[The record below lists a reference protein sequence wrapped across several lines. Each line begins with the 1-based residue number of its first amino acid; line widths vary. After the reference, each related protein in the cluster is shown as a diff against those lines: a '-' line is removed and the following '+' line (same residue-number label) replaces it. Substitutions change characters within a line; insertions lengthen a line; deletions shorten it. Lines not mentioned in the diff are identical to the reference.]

1 MKTLLNFICLFTS
14 LSGNYRIIKS
24 FWLILWERL
33 LFSMSNFEKRF
44 GKYAIQN
51 LTLILILCYIVG
63 YLIQFL
69 APQLYGYITLDPV
82 KVLHGE
88 VWRLVS
94 WLLIPPSSFDLF
106 TIIMLY
112 FYYSIGNLM
121 ERTLGTYRF
130 NVYIIGGIL
139 LTILASFACMGLC
152 YVFPQVL
159 GADVAGILEG
169 VSAQNRGEAVAKLVQ
184 GMSYLYSGS
193 YSTYYINIS
202 IFLAFAVCYP
212 EMQVL
217 LMFII
222 PVKVKWMG
230 VLDLIL
236 LGYSLLAGNIFTKF
250 AVGAA
255 LLNFLIFYL
264 GIKNIAR
271 MRPREVKRRAQFR
284 HEVRQGQAITR
295 HKCAICG
302 RTEQT
307 DENMEFRFC
316 SKCNGNYEYCQEHLF
331 THEHVK

>member
-1 MKTLLNFICLFTS
+1 MNK
-14 LSGNYRIIKS
+14 
-24 FWLILWERL
+24 
-33 LFSMSNFEKRF
+33 FEKRF
-44 GKYAIQN
+44 GRYAIQN

-63 YLIQFL
+63 YLIQFM
-69 APQLYGYITLDPV
+69 APQLYGYITLDPMRI
-82 KVLHGE
+82 LQGE

-94 WLLIPPSSFDLF
+94 WLLIPPSGFDLF
-106 TIIMLY
+106 TLIMLY

-121 ERTLGTYRF
+121 ERTLGTYRY

-139 LTILASFACMGLC
+139 LTILASFACVGLC
-152 YVFPQVL
+152 YICPQVF
-159 GADVAGILEG
+159 GPEVAGVLDSVAAE
-169 VSAQNRGEAVAKLVQ
+169 SRGEALTRLVQ
-184 GMSYLYSGS
+184 GMSYLYSAS

-212 EMQVL
+212 DMQVL
-217 LMFII
+217 LMFVI

-236 LGYSLLAGNIFTKF
+236 LGYSLLTGNVFSKF

-264 GIKNIAR
+264 GMKNIAR

-284 HEVRQGQAITR
+284 HEVRQSQAITR